1 MNKIES
7 STKLTATSN
16 QIVLGETTTTTISAP
31 TPAAPRVITV
41 DDALAD
47 CYVSIDTSGTMR
59 ITNGGSVNQILGA
72 VDTTSAQWKAI
83 SSKTNIGNYSIGGG
97 TPTVAAFQFT
107 VSSGTPVYNIPLA
120 GTGYNFM
127 LCQL

>member
-1 MNKIES
+1 MNKVES
-7 STKLTATSN
+7 STTLSATSN
-16 QIVLGETTTTTISAP
+16 QIVLGDTFTTTISAP

-72 VDTTSAQWKAI
+72 VDTESVQWQNI

-97 TPTVAAFQFT
+97 VPTVAAFQFIAN
-107 VSSGTPVYNIPLA
+107 SGTPVYNIPLQ
-120 GTGYNFM
+120 GGGYNFM
-127 LCQL
+127 LVQL